1 MQNASVS
8 FKSERKQVSVPRLPR
23 GFNYVGI
30 CIFGYVKKISYG
42 EWYRLKRRG
51 EDRYQWLWKFKR
63 PFKEKDLFASRAT
76 IERGVMEVYY
86 HFKTEDRIDTR
97 ATAKVMGRRLA
108 RLLRKRE
115 YISSVDCKAGMVTAA
130 FYCRCKEEDRPS
142 NEVMGRAQEIIE
154 SSKVEA
160 EQESIDYSD

>member
-1 MQNASVS
+1 MQNARVS
-8 FKSERKQVSVPRLPR
+8 FKSEREQVSVPRLPR

-30 CIFGYVKKISYG
+30 CIFGYVKEISYG

-51 EDRYQWLWKFKR
+51 EDRYQWIWKFKR
-63 PFKEKDLFASRAT
+63 PFRESDLLTSRAT

-86 HFKTEDRIDTR
+86 HFKTQDRIDTR
-97 ATAKVMGRRLA
+97 ATAKVMGRSLA
-108 RLLRKRE
+108 KLFRVPK
-115 YISSVDCKAGMVTAA
+115 YITSVDCKAGMVTAA
-130 FYCRCKEEDRPS
+130 FYCRCSEDDRPS
-142 NEVMGRAQEIIE
+142 NEVMGRAPEIIE